1 MKNRN
6 NKGQFIVGHV
16 EDPETKIKRINSC
29 KKAWRK
35 RKDYIGDIVNENPRI
50 YNSWRSI
57 MFNENGKKAGH
68 SKEWNDFRTFYNDVA
83 PFYKPGLLFR
93 RVDSTKPFSKENFI
107 WVDKDSIGDLRTNTI
122 RINYNG
128 ETYTIK
134 DWSDK
139 LGIPIGAIRNR
150 YHKHRNEYTDEEIL
164 FGKKTKRN
172 SKVAKDI
179 ADPSINIRSKA
190 SKMISSYRN
199 KDKRNGVDIC
209 DLTIDWMIDNILT
222 KSCIYCGD
230 THRIGCDRLDNNK
243 GHTKN
248 NVVPCCL
255 ECNTA
260 RNNNFSFEEM
270 KILGKTIGEI
280 KNSRK

>member
-1 MKNRN
+1 
-6 NKGQFIVGHV
+6 
-16 EDPETKIKRINSC
+16 
-29 KKAWRK
+29 
-35 RKDYIGDIVNENPRI
+35 
-50 YNSWRSI
+50 
-57 MFNENGKKAGH
+57 
-68 SKEWNDFRTFYNDVA
+68 
-83 PFYKPGLLFR
+83 
-93 RVDSTKPFSKENFI
+93 
-107 WVDKDSIGDLRTNTI
+107 
-122 RINYNG
+122 
-128 ETYTIK
+128 
-134 DWSDK
+134 
-139 LGIPIGAIRNR
+139 
-150 YHKHRNEYTDEEIL
+150 
-164 FGKKTKRN
+164 
-172 SKVAKDI
+172 
-179 ADPSINIRSKA
+179 
-190 SKMISSYRN
+190 MISSYRN

>member
-35 RKDYIGDIVNENPRI
+35 RKDY
-50 YNSWRSI
+50 
-57 MFNENGKKAGH
+57 
-68 SKEWNDFRTFYNDVA
+68 
-83 PFYKPGLLFR
+83 
-93 RVDSTKPFSKENFI
+93 
-107 WVDKDSIGDLRTNTI
+107 
-122 RINYNG
+122 
-128 ETYTIK
+128 
-134 DWSDK
+134 
-139 LGIPIGAIRNR
+139 
-150 YHKHRNEYTDEEIL
+150 
-164 FGKKTKRN
+164 
-172 SKVAKDI
+172 
-179 ADPSINIRSKA
+179 
-190 SKMISSYRN
+190 
-199 KDKRNGVDIC
+199 
-209 DLTIDWMIDNILT
+209 
-222 KSCIYCGD
+222 
-230 THRIGCDRLDNNK
+230 K